1 MPEPFRIAREKVR
14 VLRPA
19 GRITIHTSYAGQCPP
34 MRYAPNAAA
43 GNIGLTMFDRNA
55 FVNLSRL
62 AGLVDVE
69 Q

>member
-1 MPEPFRIAREKVR
+1 
-14 VLRPA
+14 
-19 GRITIHTSYAGQCPP
+19 

-55 FVNLSRL
+55 FVNLSRS